1 MGFPS
6 EEELERARKKLSK
19 VEGTLM
25 LSENPTPLERL
36 RWEICQR
43 FVIYK
48 MENNITQKELAER
61 VGVDEAKISKILRHR
76 IDEFTTDRLVNLF
89 SKIDSNFSLKLIAA

>member
-6 EEELERARKKLSK
+6 KEELERARKKLSK

-48 MENNITQKELAER
+48 MENNITQKELAKR

-76 IDEFTTDRLVNLF
+76 INEFTTDRLVNLF
-89 SKIDSNFSLKLIAA
+89 SKIDNNFSLKLIAA

>member
-6 EEELERARKKLSK
+6 KEELERARKKLSK

-43 FVIYK
+43 FVIYR
-48 MENNITQKELAER
+48 MENNITQKELAKR